1 MKGMMVTMKLAR
13 KIIAV
18 IVMVAFLSSQVTS
31 LSDVF
36 GIKTLPVSAA
46 TNDIKTDAS
55 KSDKDKKEVSNA
67 NGTSSNTSDNS
78 SNNTK
83 DSSNKEK
90 NSDESKSSS
99 DAGSKATNSTTTSN
113 TSNDFNNT
121 KDVAKID
128 SSNKADTTPNTSPNG
143 SNLLKAELFAS
154 TASIDQM
161 VLTVQQWLNQTYGA
175 NPKFKSVFPN
185 GVTESGKTGTEVE
198 QALITALQIE
208 LGIATPTGTFGP
220 ATTSA
225 FKPMTIRAANNITTP
240 SNMEYILQGGFY
252 CKGYSPGG
260 FSGIFYTQTQN
271 AVKQFQ
277 ADAGLTNCDGVVTAM
292 VMKALLNTDPFVLSY
307 NGDAKIRQI
316 QQNLNNKYN
325 AYTGLLPTN
334 GVYVAATNKALI
346 YALQAEEGLSTSTAN
361 GAFGPTTTSSCPTL
375 QPGDARTNFVKI
387 LEYALYCNGFD
398 PGSFD
403 GTYGSGVTSAIKSF
417 QSLMRLPVTG
427 IADMPTIKA
436 TLASCGD
443 TNRSATAADCA
454 TILTNATATTL
465 KNNGYNMIGRY
476 LTGKANGISKA
487 LTASEIKIIF
497 NNGLKFFPIYET
509 SGTYLSYFTA
519 SQGITDAANAI
530 NASANLGLPS
540 GTTIY
545 FAVDFDAMDSDVT
558 SNVMPYFQAISS
570 YFGSHNSNGYK
581 IGVYGA
587 RNVAAR
593 VYSAGYASNIF
604 VCDMSTGFSGN
615 LGYKIPTQWA
625 FDQFTTVTIGSGTA
639 GQLEIDKDSFS
650 GNDPGVSYVVAS
662 SNTPQVYSDV
672 PVMPSETK
680 VADPVDSSA
689 GSHVIEKNFLE
700 VQGAQKFSFEL
711 NYNSSQL
718 STGAMGKGWYNNYE
732 MRIEKQPDGSLY
744 YYTYPSSYMTFAQ
757 SSTAGV
763 YTTSTTGKKNWSIT
777 VNSDGT
783 YLLNCGNNIKYGF
796 DKYGALTKV
805 QNKLGMVI
813 NVTYPNSSSMVITEP
828 ISEKAITVNY
838 SNGFVSSIT
847 DSATRTVSF
856 QYDNNMCL
864 SEITDEN
871 GKTEKYTYDSAGH
884 VLTGTDGDNEVYF
897 TDTYD
902 SSGKITSQDD
912 GVSGNKLTYFSYDTT
927 SVSGQ
932 TIVTVTDRNGNSYKN
947 VFNSNKQLLSSTDQ
961 NGNTKKYTYD
971 DNGNI
976 LTETDAN
983 GNVTTKTYDTNN
995 NLLTST
1001 DAVGSKTA
1009 FTYDSNNN
1017 MLSQKNPDGGTT
1029 QYTYDSNNRIVT
1041 STDARGNITKYV
1053 YDTNGLPIEK
1063 DISDHK
1069 YTFTYQSGLVGT
1081 ATDPQL
1087 GATTFTYDGAGHVA
1101 TSTDAKGNKTTNSY
1115 DKKGKLLSKTDPNGG
1130 IVSYTYDSRGN
1141 LITQTDANG
1150 NKRTYVY
1157 NANNKV
1163 TAMTDEKGGVTTYT
1177 YDGEDREIQVKDAQG
1192 NITSTSYDIAGRVTS
1207 KTDANGNITKY
1218 TYDAVGNLLTTTKP
1232 SGGTITDTYYANNK
1246 LKTETD
1252 AAGNLNTYKY
1262 DTNWRLS
1269 SITDPLGNS
1278 TANTYDLQGNLLSEA
1293 DKMGDVTTYTYD
1305 SYGNMLTKTDPNGNI
1320 TTYTYDGNN
1329 KRTSIKD
1336 ALGNMTTYAYDLA
1349 GLLKSATDANNNTVT
1364 YTYDA
1369 DGRLTAQTDALG
1381 NVTSTLYD
1389 ANGNTVKKT
1398 DSNGNSKTFAYDAA
1412 NLLISSVDELGNKT
1426 SNTYDSMGNLTQVV
1440 DAMGNKTVSKYDAGG
1455 RLISVTDAMNGVSAC
1470 QYTAD
1475 GNTASLT
1482 GPAGGTTA
1490 YTYDA
1495 SERMTSESTPSGG
1508 KISYTYNSLN
1518 LLSELTNAR
1527 GQKRDYT
1534 YDAAG
1539 RIKSF
1544 TDTEGTT
1551 SYTYDKNGNV
1561 LTVTDAQGTISR
1573 QFDALNRVVKYTDVN
1588 KNVIQYSYDAVGN
1601 LSSITYPNGSKVS
1614 YAYDAGNHLSTVT
1627 DWANRI
1633 TTYSY
1638 DKSGNLIKTVRPD
1651 GSILTEGYDA
1661 ARRLTSMKDT
1671 DKSGNI
1677 INSYT
1682 YEYNGNGQ
1690 ITKEVSSNGQITS
1703 TMTYDALGR
1712 VMSRSDADSTGKAT
1726 ASYTYSYDAAGN
1738 ITSGGG
1744 TMTYDK
1750 KNRLITYNG
1759 SAISYDDDGNMT
1771 NGIIKGSSTNF
1782 VYDSGNRLTQAGG
1795 AIYAYDALNN
1805 RISQTVNSKK
1815 TTYVYDG
1822 ISSDLNRLLVST
1834 DSTGN
1839 STYYVYGIGL
1849 LGEESSSSY
1858 LVYHYDLRG
1867 STTAITN
1874 MQQVVTDRYTY
1885 GAYGELLTH
1894 TGTAATSFL
1903 YNGRDGVMSDSN
1915 GLYYMRARY
1924 YSPELKRFINADTLK
1939 GSVSNGETLN
1949 NYAYANGNPI
1959 SMVDPFGRCADM
1971 ASDVGHSVLD
1981 TLGLIP
1987 FLGAVPDTANAVW
2000 YAFQGKWGYAGLSLA
2015 CAIPFFGDF
2024 ADAGKIAKDA
2034 VDIEK
2039 DTKSI
2044 YEIGE
2049 EVEIFSKGE
2058 TKADFYVAPSGVTI
2072 KGSEWDFFKNTNNL
2086 KNMSKQ
2092 QVIDSIPSG
2101 WEVKGRALYDKNN
2114 LYRARIDP
2122 PDNVTNYDH
2131 IHLYDYFNK
2140 KNNKLNI
2147 LLDENF
2153 NRVPYNSPD
2162 GHIKIM
2168 P

>member
-1 MKGMMVTMKLAR
+1 MKQMR
-13 KIIAV
+13 KITAV
-18 IVMVAFLSSQVTS
+18 VLLVAFLSSQVTS

-36 GIKTLPVSAA
+36 GIKTLTAAAA
-46 TNDIKTDAS
+46 TEEVKGDAS
-55 KSDKDKKEVSNA
+55 KNGASKKEAINTSGTSSNTNNA
-67 NGTSSNTSDNS
+67 TGSTTNNSEKSAGNASNGTSNNSKDSKNSSTGTSDNKNNNESGTSSNTSKSTSGS
-78 SNNTK
+78 S
-83 DSSNKEK
+83 
-90 NSDESKSSS
+90 
-99 DAGSKATNSTTTSN
+99 
-113 TSNDFNNT
+113 
-121 KDVAKID
+121 
-128 SSNKADTTPNTSPNG
+128 ADR
-143 SNLLKAELFAS
+143 SNLLSAELFAS

-161 VLTVQQWLNQTYGA
+161 VLTVQQWLNQTYGS

-185 GVTESGKTGTEVE
+185 GVTESGQTGNEVE
-198 QALITALQIE
+198 QALITAMQIE

-225 FKPMTIRAANNITTP
+225 FKTMTIRASNNITTP
-240 SNMEYILQGGFY
+240 TNMEYILQGGFY

-375 QPGDARTNFVKI
+375 QPGDTRTNFVKI

-403 GTYGSGVTSAIKSF
+403 GVYGSGVTSAVKSF
-417 QSLMRLPVTG
+417 QALMRLPVTG
-427 IADMPTIKA
+427 IANMPTIKA

-519 SQGITDAANAI
+519 SQGTTDAANAI
-530 NASANLGLPS
+530 NASANLGLPI

-558 SNVMPYFQAISS
+558 SNVIPYFQAISS
-570 YFGSHNSNGYK
+570 YFKSHNGNGYK

-625 FDQFTTVTIGSGTA
+625 FDQFATVTIGSGT
-639 GQLEIDKDSFS
+639 GQIEIDKDSFS

-680 VADPVDSSA
+680 VADPVDSST
-689 GSHVIEKNFLE
+689 GSHIIEKSFLE

-711 NYNSSQL
+711 NYNSSKL
-718 STGAMGKGWYNNYE
+718 STGAMGKGWHNNYE

-744 YYTYPSSYMTFAQ
+744 YYTYPSSYMTFTQ

-783 YLLNCGNNIKYGF
+783 YSLNCGNNIKYGF

-805 QNKLGMVI
+805 QNKLGMVT
-813 NVTYPNSSSMVITEP
+813 NVTYPNSSTMVITEP
-828 ISEKAITVNY
+828 ISGKAITANY
-838 SNGFVSSIT
+838 SNGFISSIT

-864 SEITDEN
+864 SAITDEN

-947 VFNSNKQLLSSTDQ
+947 VFNSNKQLLSSSDQ

-983 GNVTTKTYDTNN
+983 GNVTTKTYDANN

-1001 DAVGSKTA
+1001 DAVGSKTT

-1029 QYTYDSNNRIVT
+1029 QYTYDSNNRILT

-1101 TSTDAKGNKTTNSY
+1101 TATDAKGNKITNSY
-1115 DKKGKLLSKTDPNGG
+1115 DKKGKLLSKKDPNGG
-1130 IVSYTYDSRGN
+1130 TVSYTYDSRGN

-1150 NKRTYVY
+1150 NKRSYVY

-1163 TAMTDEKGGVTTYT
+1163 TAMTDEKGGITTYT

-1192 NITSTSYDIAGRVTS
+1192 NITSTSYDVGGRVTS

-1218 TYDAVGNLLTTTKP
+1218 TYDAVGNVLTTTKP

-1278 TANTYDLQGNLLSEA
+1278 TANTYDLQGNLLSET

-1305 SYGNMLTKTDPNGNI
+1305 SYGNMLTKKDPNGNI

-1349 GLLKSATDANNNTVT
+1349 GLLKSATDANSHTVT

-1369 DGRLTAQTDALG
+1369 DGRLTGQTDALG

-1398 DSNGNSKTFAYDAA
+1398 DGNGNSKTFAYDAA

-1426 SNTYDSMGNLTQVV
+1426 SNTYDSLGNLTQVV

-1455 RLISVTDAMNGVSAC
+1455 RLISVTDAMNGVSTC

-1490 YTYDA
+1490 YTYDT
-1495 SERMTSESTPSGG
+1495 SGRRTSESTPSGG

-1544 TDTEGTT
+1544 TNAEGTT

-1561 LTVTDAQGTISR
+1561 LTVTDAQGTITR

-1614 YAYDAGNHLSTVT
+1614 YVYDAGNHLSTVT
-1627 DWANRI
+1627 DWANRV

-1682 YEYNGNGQ
+1682 YGYNANGQ

-1712 VMSRSDADSTGKAT
+1712 VMSRSDVDSTGKAT
-1726 ASYTYSYDAAGN
+1726 ASYTYTYDAAGN

-1750 KNRLITYNG
+1750 NNRLITYNG
-1759 SAISYDDDGNMT
+1759 STISYDLDGNMT
-1771 NGIIKGSSTNF
+1771 TGILKGSSTNF

-1795 AIYAYDALNN
+1795 ATYAYDALNN

-1822 ISSDLNRLLVST
+1822 ISSDLSRLLVST

-1849 LGEESSSSY
+1849 LGEQNSTSY

-1894 TGTAATSFL
+1894 TGTATTSFL
-1903 YNGRDGVMSDSN
+1903 YNGRDGVMTDSN

-1939 GSVSNGETLN
+1939 GSINNGETLN

-1971 ASDVGHSVLD
+1971 ASDVGHTVLD

-2000 YAFQGKWGYAGLSLA
+2000 YALEGKWGYSGLSLA
-2015 CAIPFFGDF
+2015 CAIPFFGDL
-2024 ADAGKIAKDA
+2024 AEVGKLT
-2034 VDIEK
+2034 K
-2039 DTKSI
+2039 DTVKIGEDIKLISKVGEEA
-2044 YEIGE
+2044 EIGRKLE
-2049 EVEIFSKGE
+2049 YVFGNATGTKHNIERSLDMENKLNKIGIF
-2058 TKADFYVAPSGVTI
+2058 DN
-2072 KGSEWDFFKNTNNL
+2072 SE
-2086 KNMSKQ
+2086 
-2092 QVIDSIPSG
+2092 
-2101 WEVKGRALYDKNN
+2101 GRALMEEELQKSFNN
-2114 LYRARIDP
+2114 TTNGAIQDNGRIRKESLLTGPNGVAKMQSVWDG
-2122 PDNVTNYDH
+2122 
-2131 IHLYDYFNK
+2131 
-2140 KNNKLNI
+2140 NKLI
-2147 LLDENF
+2147 TVEIYSSDWKSF
-2153 NRVPYNSPD
+2153 V
-2162 GHIKIM
+2162 KK
-2168 P
+2168 